1 LALVVLKREKVAA
14 AIKKVL
20 IVEDEGDW
28 RELLRRVI
36 SRSGYQVIE
45 VNSGV
50 KAIDQAMAVHPD
62 LILLDLGLPGVSAD
76 QIIGELKM
84 NSSTNDIPVIV
95 QTTYDDQTRVRHA
108 MEAGAKQVLV
118 KPFDLSE
125 LPAILRKHL
134 ASQNAGAQ

>member
-1 LALVVLKREKVAA
+1 MLNNEKVAA
-14 AIKKVL
+14 ATKKVL

-36 SRSGYQVIE
+36 SRSGYEVIE

-62 LILLDLGLPGVSAD
+62 LILLDLGLPGRMSAD

-95 QTTYDDQTRVRHA
+95 QTTDNDQTRLRHA

>member
-1 LALVVLKREKVAA
+1 MALVVLNKHKVAA
-14 AIKKVL
+14 ATKKIL

-28 RELLRRVI
+28 RELLTRVI
-36 SRSGYQVIE
+36 GRSGYQVIE

-50 KAIDQAMAVHPD
+50 EAIDQAMAVHPD
-62 LILLDLGLPGVSAD
+62 LILLDFGLPGMSAA

-84 NSSTNDIPVIV
+84 NSSTKDIPVIV
-95 QTTYDDQTRVRHA
+95 QTTYDDPTRVRHA
-108 MEAGAKQVLV
+108 MEAGAKQVLY

-134 ASQNAGAQ
+134 AGQNDGAK